1 MDDRV
6 ARLRIGPY
14 LFVRE
19 IEPGRL
25 ADRWLAVHERDD
37 TTFVVHRFRVSRDR
51 LEQRRFV
58 TAVESLADL
67 DHPHLLP
74 IVEYSLGSAVA
85 GNAWIVTPFTGN
97 QDGLITLDRLVR
109 EKGGRMAPIE
119 VERSMIQLLDAVESA
134 HAGKRRHGPI
144 AIDEILVDRRGS
156 LQVELYGLSRMLG
169 RAESNGS
176 AAEAARDEVRSVV
189 ELGYQLLTGL
199 PADEPRIV
207 ADRLV
212 PRLPR
217 HVVEWLEAGL
227 DPVSG
232 FSSATEALEALRQ
245 ADEEVFGLRPSPV
258 RVVLG
263 RVRQVLRSI

>member
-6 ARLRIGPY
+6 PRLRIGPY

-19 IEPGRL
+19 IEAGRL
-25 ADRWLAVHERDD
+25 ADRWLAVHEDDD

-67 DHPHLLP
+67 EHPHVLP

-97 QDGLITLDRLVR
+97 QDGLITLDRLMR
-109 EKGGRMAPIE
+109 EKGGRISPTE
-119 VERSMIQLLDAVESA
+119 VERVMIQLLDAVEHC
-134 HAGKRRHGPI
+134 HAGRLRHGPI
-144 AIDEILVDRRGS
+144 ALDEILVDRRGS
-156 LQVELYGLSRMLG
+156 VQVELYGLSRLLG
-169 RAESNGS
+169 KSASAGSGAEV
-176 AAEAARDEVRSVV
+176 ERDEVRSVV

-199 PADEPRIV
+199 SADEPRIS
-207 ADRLV
+207 AERLI
-212 PRLPR
+212 PRLPH
-217 HVVEWLEAGL
+217 HVVGWLEAGL

-232 FSSATEALEALRQ
+232 FSTPTEALEALRV
-245 ADEEVFGLRPSPV
+245 ADEEAFGFRPGPM